1 MTVAAPRRS
10 VSRAWATTL
19 CAAVVLLAG
28 GCAYNGL
35 YNARTASRRAD
46 QLLQRGMDDSAAVYL
61 QRASEAAEAV
71 LARQGDSTVRREALL
86 LSGRAMALSGADCA
100 RARERL
106 NAFLALGGTTTHD
119 RARAGL
125 SLAQCDA
132 RSEQWALVEARLA
145 PFDAAESGV
154 HDEQLRRDVRRWRAR
169 AALASG
175 ASARADSLLSTMD
188 ADDAPWERIAVAI
201 ERQAWEYAEWQ
212 MIGRALRGDAR
223 PELDVALRRA
233 AAARQFVMVARV
245 VNAFDSSSAPRA
257 ARVRLRML
265 AGALEEASGDTARAR
280 MHYQQ
285 VIDRTALDTLARR
298 AASARLAQLDVA
310 QIDSVPALRAHLLR
324 SAPLAR
330 GTTAY
335 DRFEASATLF
345 LLLHDTVDPSG
356 AALFLA
362 GEVARDSLR
371 LPSLAVEAWR
381 TLERRHP
388 DAPLRP
394 RALYAASRLL
404 PDSAAAMQRALTT
417 RFPESALSAWLRGES
432 VVGAPDR
439 RATDALL
446 EGRWA
451 IAARALPD
459 SLRVLRERATPGSV
473 PGRP

>member
-1 MTVAAPRRS
+1 MVSAPRRS
-10 VSRAWATTL
+10 SVRG
-19 CAAVVLLAG
+19 AVTVVFAVIVTVAG

-46 QLLQRGMDDSAAVYL
+46 RLLQRGMDDSAAVFL
-61 QRASEAAEAV
+61 LRASEAAEAV
-71 LARQGDSTVRREALL
+71 LERADDSSARGEALL
-86 LSGRAMALSGADCA
+86 LSGRALALSGIDCA
-100 RARERL
+100 RARDRL
-106 NAFLALGGTTTHD
+106 NTFLSLGGMPADD

-125 SLAQCDA
+125 AIAQCDA
-132 RSEQWALVEARLA
+132 RSEQWDLVEARLA
-145 PFDAAESGV
+145 PVDSVSSEL
-154 HDEQLRRDVRRWRAR
+154 HDEQLRSDVRRWRAR

-175 ASARADSLLSTMD
+175 ASARADSLLSTMND
-188 ADDAPWERIAVAI
+188 DDAPWERIAVAI
-201 ERQAWEYAEWQ
+201 ERQAWEYAEGQ
-212 MIGRALRGDAR
+212 LIGRSLRGDAR

-233 AAARQFVMVARV
+233 AAARQFAMVARV

-265 AGALEEASGDTARAR
+265 AGELEEASGDTARAR

-310 QIDSVPALRAHLLR
+310 QIDSVPLLRAHLLR

-330 GTTAY
+330 GITAY

-371 LPSLAVEAWR
+371 LPSLALEAWR

-388 DAPLRP
+388 DAPLLP

-404 PDSAAAMQRALTT
+404 PDSAADMHRALVT
-417 RFPESALSAWLRGES
+417 RFPQSALSAWLRGES
-432 VVGAPDR
+432 IVGAPDQ

-451 IAARALPD
+451 IAVRALPD

>member
-1 MTVAAPRRS
+1 MPFAPRRL
-10 VSRAWATTL
+10 VSRAALTVVCTVIAL
-19 CAAVVLLAG
+19 AAS

-46 QLLQRGMDDSAAVYL
+46 LLLQRGMDDSAAVYL
-61 QRASEAAEAV
+61 QRASDAAEAV
-71 LARQGDSTVRREALL
+71 LERADDSTEQGEALL
-86 LSGRAMALSGADCA
+86 LSGRALALSGADCV
-100 RARERL
+100 RARNRL
-106 NAFLALGGTTTHD
+106 NAFLSLGGTTADD
-119 RARAGL
+119 RARAAL
-125 SLAQCDA
+125 AIAQCDA
-132 RSEQWALVEARLA
+132 RSEQWDLVEARLA
-145 PFDAAESGV
+145 PIDAAASGLT
-154 HDEQLRRDVRRWRAR
+154 DERLRSDVRRWRAR

-188 ADDAPWERIAVAI
+188 VDDAPWERIAVAI
-201 ERQAWEYAEWQ
+201 ERQAWEYAEGQ
-212 MIGRALRGDAR
+212 MVGRALRGDAR
-223 PELDVALRRA
+223 PELDAALRRA

-257 ARVRLRML
+257 VRVRLRML
-265 AGALEEASGDTARAR
+265 AGELEEASGDTARAR

-285 VIDRTALDTLARR
+285 VIARTALDTLARR
-298 AASARLAQLDVA
+298 AASARLAQLDAA

-330 GTTAY
+330 GTGAY

-371 LPSLAVEAWR
+371 LPSLAIEAWR
-381 TLERRHP
+381 TLERRYP
-388 DAPLRP
+388 DAPLLP
-394 RALYAASRLL
+394 RALYAASRLM
-404 PDSAAAMQRALTT
+404 PDSASAMQRTLIT
-417 RFPESALSAWLRGES
+417 RFPDSALSAWLRGES
-432 VVGAPDR
+432 VVGAPDK

-446 EGRWA
+446 EGRWT

-459 SLRVLRERATPGSV
+459 SLRALRERVTPGSV